1 MRVTKEALGNGTYH
15 IVTSACCHT
24 VFGCTPYAYHDFEG
38 KALYEVR
45 RGNLDTNPQSR
56 R

>member
-24 VFGCTPYAYHDFEG
+24 VFGCTPYAYVMIL
-38 KALYEVR
+38 KAKRYMK
-45 RGNLDTNPQSR
+45 
-56 R
+56 